1 KNRLNQ
7 TSTSHQH
14 PVLRTRPTRSFV
26 LANCPDYLF
35 LPLQRV
41 LYEPPRQRRQTTLSV
56 TVLVLQLHDIFPL
69 QPSLISRTLL
79 RTRRTDHDCAICHRC
94 LRIAAHGLTTD
105 EARCHAL
112 LRLHTGIIRVHPRH
126 RTTSSGSPEHPLV
139 RREVVQVVHPNN

>member
-1 KNRLNQ
+1 HRVAHSRLTHRPRSSLTRNRLLLAQSHIPVLLNPLPASFHDLSLFNPLTSKNRLNQ

-56 TVLVLQLHDIFPL
+56 TVLVLQLHYIFPQL
-69 QPSLISRTLL
+69 GR
-79 RTRRTDHDCAICHRC
+79 
-94 LRIAAHGLTTD
+94 AH
-105 EARCHAL
+105 
-112 LRLHTGIIRVHPRH
+112 V
-126 RTTSSGSPEHPLV
+126 
-139 RREVVQVVHPNN
+139 